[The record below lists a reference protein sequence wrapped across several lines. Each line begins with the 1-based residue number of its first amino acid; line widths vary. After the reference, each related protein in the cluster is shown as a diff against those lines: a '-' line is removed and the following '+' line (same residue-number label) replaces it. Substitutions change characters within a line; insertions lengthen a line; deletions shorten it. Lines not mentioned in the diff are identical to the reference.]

1 MRNYTEHSFYCLKC
15 GNKGIPIMRRDAKK
29 HTPFHRKKLYCLYCK
44 TEVNHIE
51 CTNYLE
57 VEEFKKN
64 FEEGVYVDESEAS
77 VSFIRS
83 GGMR

>member
-1 MRNYTEHSFYCLKC
+1 MARYELHDFYCVNC
-15 GNKGIPIMRRDAKK
+15 GNKGLPCQRKRGQQRGQ
-29 HTPFHRKKLYCLYCK
+29 FHRKKLYCLHCK

>member
-29 HTPFHRKKLYCLYCK
+29 HAPFHRKKLYCLYCK

-51 CTNYLE
+51 CTNQLE
-57 VEEFKKN
+57 VAEFKEN
-64 FEEGVYVDESEAS
+64 FEKGAYIDESEAS
-77 VSFIRS
+77 ISFIRS